1 MYLILQ
7 FSLFTAL
14 PLTAGTFLALLCS
27 LVFSRALSGLAVECW
42 PAARADGM
50 AVGLSPSKK
59 RAAIV
64 VPLCAFAAAS
74 AAGMVACAQAVGAL
88 MAVAGLLAL
97 AWYRHVALSRFGGVT
112 GDLAGWFLQ
121 WAELAMLA
129 MLVAGGML
137 L

>member
-1 MYLILQ
+1 MGPARAKARDHARPASGAFGVIGVVVYLILQ

-14 PLTAGTFLALLCS
+14 SLTAGAFLALLCS
-27 LVFSRALSGLAVECW
+27 LVFSRSLSGLAVECW

-50 AVGLSPSKK
+50 AAGLSPAKK

-88 MAVAGLLAL
+88 WLWRGF
-97 AWYRHVALSRFGGVT
+97 WRSRGT
-112 GDLAGWFLQ
+112 
-121 WAELAMLA
+121 AMLPCPA
-129 MLVAGGML
+129 SAG
-137 L
+137 

>member
-1 MYLILQ
+1 M
-7 FSLFTAL
+7 
-14 PLTAGTFLALLCS
+14 
-27 LVFSRALSGLAVECW
+27 
-42 PAARADGM
+42 AA
-50 AVGLSPSKK
+50 GLSPSKK

-97 AWYRHVALSRFGGVT
+97 AWYHHVALSRFGGVT

>member
-1 MYLILQ
+1 M
-7 FSLFTAL
+7 
-14 PLTAGTFLALLCS
+14 CS

-50 AVGLSPSKK
+50 AAGLSPAKK